1 MEPIYVDSLRYHERL
16 MTEITLSFD
25 RERLVDLCRRH
36 GIRRLSVFG
45 SAARGEMLPE
55 SDIDLLVEFTPGHHV
70 GLQFI
75 AIQDEL
81 STLVGREVDLNT
93 PGFLS
98 PHFRDRVTA
107 EAIPIYEAA

>member
-1 MEPIYVDSLRYHERL
+1 MNKAVLGLDRSRL
-16 MTEITLSFD
+16 SE
-25 RERLVDLCRRH
+25 LCRRH

-45 SAARGEMLPE
+45 SAARGELLPD
-55 SDIDLLVEFTPGHHV
+55 SDIDLLVEFIPEHHV

-81 STLVGREVDLNT
+81 SILVGREVDLNT
-93 PGFLS
+93 LGFLS

>member
-1 MEPIYVDSLRYHERL
+1 MNRAILKLDQRRL
-16 MTEITLSFD
+16 AE
-25 RERLVDLCRRH
+25 LCRQH
-36 GIRRLSVFG
+36 GIRRLAVFG
-45 SAARGEMLPE
+45 SATRGELGPD
-55 SDIDLLVEFTPGHHV
+55 SDIDLLVEFLPGQEP
-70 GLQFI
+70 GLEFI

-93 PGFLS
+93 AGFLS